1 MQLQSS
7 SPRHSRRIAGRCL
20 VGILALGAV
29 VGTLTAQA
37 EQPAATY
44 SVAMTLDADGAQSAP
59 RVLARG
65 GEQFAVAT
73 GPWRIEMTVRAAPT
87 AGNVWVAGKIYKD
100 ATVISAPTLL
110 ARLNDSATIKVGD
123 NSAPFAL
130 SMVVSQVP

>member
-1 MQLQSS
+1 
-7 SPRHSRRIAGRCL
+7 
-20 VGILALGAV
+20 
-29 VGTLTAQA
+29 
-37 EQPAATY
+37 
-44 SVAMTLDADGAQSAP
+44 MTLDADGAQSAP

-110 ARLNDSATIKVGD
+110 VRLNDSATIKVGD